1 MFLHRIKLVLLKES
15 VLCLKFY
22 FQRTKMRLNKTTV
35 LILFVACAMVLIN
48 TTEAINNW
56 VRVPPCDQVCS
67 RSNAEK
73 DECCRAHGQA
83 FHANCNGGMN
93 CYRR

>member
-1 MFLHRIKLVLLKES
+1 MDTKKLLNNSPPKSKMAVIKTS
-15 VLCLKFY
+15 
-22 FQRTKMRLNKTTV
+22 
-35 LILFVACAMVLIN
+35 LILLVVACALIAN
-48 TTEAINNW
+48 TEAINNW

-67 RSNAEK
+67 RSSAEK
-73 DECCRAHGQA
+73 DSCCQAHGHA